1 MSPQSCLFPLPAPF
15 PPAHTWI
22 DGWMD
27 GGSFLALKDT
37 GAREGPWKLE
47 LYLSHTHVPSG
58 LTWVLILESE
68 TARNSVSRRLPLR
81 QEEITGVL

>member
-1 MSPQSCLFPLPAPF
+1 M
-15 PPAHTWI
+15 
-22 DGWMD
+22 DRWMD
-27 GGSFLALKDT
+27 GWGLFLGFERYRSKGGAL
-37 GAREGPWKLE
+37 KLE

-68 TARNSVSRRLPLR
+68 TARNSVSRRLPPR